1 MKRRLTVALAVLA
14 AGAVLFPCCNKQN
27 NDVKNDVAV
36 EIILNKTK
44 LTIEKGETFLLTA
57 KLSPESATESAIVWS
72 SENPDVATVSD
83 EGEVAGVKAGETV
96 ITAALSDGNV
106 KATCRVT
113 VQEPASV
120 AVTGVKINYDGEE
133 LNLFTGT
140 SFELSATVEPA
151 DATDKKLTWT
161 VDKTD
166 FATVDADGKVST
178 DKMEGTATVTV
189 SAGGKSASLKVN
201 VYKAGLS
208 VPSMSI
214 LKGEELA
221 FKDYFQTGSIP
232 LSDYTFSSDKPEV
245 ASIDGDLKI
254 VGKSDGT
261 AVISAKYSGTAI
273 AKFETEPAVRFE
285 VTVTDSFVAAVND
298 VLTISGQGVVLTTTI
313 ESGTVRVG
321 DKVRI
326 LQPDEAKG
334 NYLVTVKGIELFKK
348 SVESATAGDKP
359 GILIGD
365 QLSKDKLMYGAVLMS
380 ENTTHIAAAQKI
392 VGTVTVTKHTPVQLN
407 EEDQFYSSYGA
418 NLTGTFTGLNNND
431 MLLSGQS
438 YENIWVTIKEGY
450 RFICRVGQ
458 EIIVR
463 NGGKEVAKMVIVGSL
478 PYPGKDVEYTDV
490 SQ

>member
-1 MKRRLTVALAVLA
+1 MKRRLTAAFAVLA
-14 AGAVLFPCCNKQN
+14 AGTVLFPCCNKQ
-27 NDVKNDVAV
+27 KNDVDNDVAL
-36 EIILNKTK
+36 EIILNRTK
-44 LTIEKGETFLLTA
+44 ITIEEGETFLLTA

-72 SENPDVATVSD
+72 SEDPGVATVSA
-83 EGEVAGVKAGETV
+83 EGELAGVKAGETV

-106 KATCRVT
+106 NATCLVT
-113 VQEPASV
+113 VLKPASV
-120 AVTGVKINYDGEE
+120 AVTGVKINYDGDA

-140 SFELSATVEPA
+140 SFKLSATVEPE

-166 FATVDADGKVST
+166 VATVDADGKVSAA
-178 DKMEGTATVTV
+178 KQMEGEATVTV
-189 SAGGKSASLKVN
+189 SAGGESASLKVN
-201 VYKAGLS
+201 SYKAVFS

-214 LKGEELA
+214 ALGEEFS

-273 AKFETEPAVRFE
+273 KFETEPAVSFE
-285 VTVTDSFVAAVND
+285 VTVTDSFVAAVDD
-298 VLTISGQGVVLTTTI
+298 VLTISGKGVLLTTTI

-334 NYLVTVKGIELFKK
+334 NYLVTVKAISLFNK

-380 ENTTHIAAAQKI
+380 ENTNHIAAAQKI
-392 VGTVTVTKHTPVQLN
+392 VGTVTVTKNTPVTLN
-407 EEDQFYSSYGA
+407 ETDQFYSSYGRDV
-418 NLTGTFTGLNNND
+418 TGTFTSLNSND
-431 MLLSGQS
+431 MLISGQS
-438 YENIWVTIKEGY
+438 YSVIWVTIAEGY
-450 RFICRVGQ
+450 RFICRVGE

-463 NGGKEVAKMVIVGSL
+463 NGGKEVARMVIEGTL
-478 PYPGKDVEYTDV
+478 PYPGKEVEYTDV